1 MPMVEPLTAL
11 PVQPPSH
18 TPLAFECRLHPRI
31 AVIRE
36 GLAETTIHRHLQS
49 VDNTGARLTSHF
61 DEEE

>member
-11 PVQPPSH
+11 PVQLPSH
-18 TPLAFECRLHPRI
+18 TPLAFECRLRPWI
-31 AVIRE
+31 AVIRK
-36 GLAETTIHRHLQS
+36 GLAGITIRRHLQS